1 MISKI
6 YFFLFLI
13 AFSTP
18 LIAEE
23 PILTT
28 KFYGFVR
35 NDFFYNSRKNEESG
49 DGTFNF
55 YPKPIELSNG
65 IDKNAEPSSGMLS
78 INTRFGL
85 NITGEDILNA
95 KSSAKIESDFAG
107 SGSTYFLL
115 RIRLAYLVEP

>member
-55 YPKPIELSNG
+55 YPKPIELTNM
-65 IDKNAEPSSGMLS
+65 NATPAFQPEHEQPNIHVVGALNPPPSDEELQSYYDE
-78 INTRFGL
+78 
-85 NITGEDILNA
+85 EDEEETKL
-95 KSSAKIESDFAG
+95 
-107 SGSTYFLL
+107 
-115 RIRLAYLVEP
+115 